1 MYKQYQDRVE
11 FYVVYIREAHPTDGW
26 QVDANDRDRVLLTA
40 PRDAGHKLENASSCV
55 RNLGIEIPTLLDN
68 MDNRAELAYSGWPDR
83 LYLID
88 TGGKVA
94 YKSGPGPRG
103 FRPAELEAAS
113 QKLFQEPAR

>member
-26 QVDANDRDRVLLTA
+26 QVDANERDRVLLTA
-40 PRDAGHKLENASSCV
+40 PRDAEHKCENASACV
-55 RNLGIEIPTLLDN
+55 RNLGIEIPTLLDD
-68 MDNRAELAYSGWPDR
+68 MDSRAELAYTGWPDR

-88 TGGKVA
+88 TGGKIA

-103 FRPAELEAAS
+103 FRPEELEAAIR
-113 QKLFQEPAR
+113 KVFPEPAR